1 MITRTQLTDEQARYA
16 MEHGEF
22 PQEVREA
29 ATNVAVVLTQ
39 GWCPQWTS
47 MNVWLKFM
55 QKRRRPKNLDITIF
69 EYIYDKSDFFVEFM
83 HFKEGHFGNAQVPYI
98 RYYKDG
104 SLTGESNYVTSR
116 DFLTYFEEASVA
128 EQ

>member
-1 MITRTQLTDEQARYA
+1 MITRTQLTDDQARYA

-22 PQEVREA
+22 PPEVREA
-29 ATNVAVVLTQ
+29 APNVAVVLTQ

-47 MNVWLKFM
+47 MNVWLGFKE
-55 QKRRRPKNLDITIF
+55 KRRRPKDLDITIF

-83 HFKEGHFGNAQVPYI
+83 RFKEQQFGNDQVPYI

-104 SLTGESNYVTSR
+104 SLLGESNYVTSR
-116 DFLTYFEEASVA
+116 KFLTYFKEAGVA
-128 EQ
+128 R